1 MTFGLLQC
9 DHVQPEFLSIAGDH
23 DDMFRTLFATHAPG
37 VKLRVF
43 NLCESDFPASPSL
56 CDAWI
61 TSGSAASVYEDE
73 PWLHRFVAL
82 VRDIHAAGTPYIGIC
97 FGHQMLAHA
106 LGGKVALS
114 TRGWGV
120 GTKEVMI
127 STDDRPPW
135 IDPPLDSYRLL
146 LSHQDQVEELP
157 PGGRT
162 LGGNAHCPNSMI
174 AVGDTMIGFQG
185 HPEYP
190 AGYAK
195 ALMLSRRDR
204 ISPEIIDAALPTFDT
219 PPDTAAVMSWIMR
232 FVRDPG
238 RAIPGHCHSVPAR

>member
-9 DHVQPEFLSIAGDH
+9 DHVQPEFLGIAGDY
-23 DDMFRTLFATHAPG
+23 DAMFRALFAAHAPE

-43 NLCESDFPASPSL
+43 DLRAGDFPENPSL

-73 PWLHRFVAL
+73 AWLHRFAAL
-82 VRDIHAAGTPYIGIC
+82 VRDIRAAGTPYIGIC

-106 LGGKVALS
+106 LGGRVACS
-114 TRGWGV
+114 PRGWGV
-120 GTKEVMI
+120 GAKEVKL
-127 STDDRPPW
+127 SAQNRPAW

-174 AVGDTMIGFQG
+174 AVGSSMIGFQG

-204 ISPEIIDAALPTFDT
+204 IPPAIIDAALPTFDT
-219 PPDTAAVMSWIMR
+219 PPDTAAVMSWILR
-232 FVRDPG
+232 FARD
-238 RAIPGHCHSVPAR
+238 RRHCHGSAAR